1 MKGIKAVLFS
11 IDNPNEKNKKE
22 WILEKGR
29 YKYFIT

>member
-22 WILEKGR
+22 WTIEKGR
-29 YKYFIT
+29 YEDY